1 MRISEI
7 YKLEKLQHELD
18 FIDIDIDI
26 DIERDTPC
34 CMTLRVN

>member
-26 DIERDTPC
+26 ERDTPC